1 MDIYL
6 VQHAESRSKEE
17 DPRRPLTDKGFDD
30 IEKMA
35 YFARN
40 NAGLNIL
47 KIYHSGKLR
56 ARQTADV
63 LSAGLRPVGGVEE
76 AGDLD
81 PLADP
86 AIWAER
92 ISKGEGG
99 IMLVGHLPHLA
110 GLAGLLLG
118 GDKANNPINFHN
130 AGIVKMIR
138 DSELRWSIDWIVVG
152 SMVGSKGIP
161 GGSL

>member
-1 MDIYL
+1 MEIYI

-17 DPRRPLTDKGFDD
+17 DPRRPLTDKGFND

-40 NAGLNIL
+40 NAGMTIR

-56 ARQTADV
+56 ARQTADA
-63 LSAGLRPVGGVEE
+63 LAASLRPVEGVEE
-76 AGDLD
+76 TDGLE
-81 PLADP
+81 PMADP

-92 ISKGEGG
+92 ISKSEGD

-110 GLAGLLLG
+110 GLAGMLLS
-118 GDKANNPINFHN
+118 GDKTKNPINFHN
-130 AGIVKMIR
+130 AGIVKLVR
-138 DSELRWSIDWIVVG
+138 DSEMRWFIDWIVVDTV
-152 SMVGSKGIP
+152 VGSKGIP
-161 GGSL
+161 GGSQ